1 MLFGAVLRDQED
13 AQSAE
18 GWMSVALPSAHG
30 SRESHTPCQLNDQTL
45 HAMQSELRLHPLTL
59 QCSLPAV
66 EQQIRGDSFK
76 ASYVAIVI
84 AFSAIL
90 GFHLVSGVATGF
102 SESNKISTLGCLV
115 FLALRW
121 SLHQMPDQS
130 HAHAVFSLGSA
141 SILVLGHV
149 AFVWGQWTDPKSVD
163 GIEAAGT
170 ACIWIVIGI
179 LQHLLLMDKMH
190 TYSVTGAIALANF
203 LCEGWSV
210 LPRSTENML
219 VAAAL
224 GTGSAM
230 GYATEHMI
238 RSSYLIQLLRE
249 RLAHEERDLA
259 NAAAARFERG
269 CTYLSHEIRN
279 QLFPYSQIIQHR
291 DFSDDNVIMMENSL
305 VAVTHVLDSV
315 LQVAKLHAEGTLYA
329 QRAWFPLERLSK
341 ATNLYGKC
349 AAKTRGVDFRV
360 ELDSLSQSNVEVYG
374 DEHLLCQALTNLL
387 SNACKFTPPGT
398 GVVTL
403 RGMTVAL
410 LGTVEGSTTRPD
422 GDEPSAEGGRVR
434 CTWTV
439 EDNGDGIAP
448 DNIEHVF
455 QAFGQ
460 VRSCASSGTG
470 LGLPLTKAMVEE
482 AHGGSMALT
491 SQVDAGT
498 CINITVD
505 LPCREPS
512 AVVEDGGET
521 HDAAVSTSPRA
532 LALKR
537 PARVGD
543 LAAIMRDK
551 YGGFVSSSD
560 IDCDVLVCDDSKM
573 NRMVIK
579 WRCEKS
585 LLSCEMANDGAQAIA
600 AIYPT
605 MRVHRRGGRQQGTPV
620 LTRCSNPT
628 PRNFGII
635 LLDMHMP
642 MLTGKETCRTLRELG
657 YGGPIAL
664 LSGVDATAEAR
675 VDLLASGFDFILCKG
690 ERPDFSDLLAAY
702 SQSRESIN
710 RALT

>member
-1 MLFGAVLRDQED
+1 MQH
-13 AQSAE
+13 S
-18 GWMSVALPSAHG
+18 
-30 SRESHTPCQLNDQTL
+30 
-45 HAMQSELRLHPLTL
+45 MQSEPRMHPLTL
-59 QCSLPAV
+59 QYSLPAA
-66 EQQIRGDSFK
+66 EAQIRGDSFK
-76 ASYVAIVI
+76 ASFVATVVV
-84 AFSAIL
+84 FSAIL

-121 SLHQMPDQS
+121 SLHRMPDQS
-130 HAHAVFSLGSA
+130 HAHAMFSLGSA
-141 SILVLGHV
+141 SIFVLGHV
-149 AFVWGQWTDPKSVD
+149 AFIWGQWTDPKSVD

-190 TYSVTGAIALANF
+190 SYSVTGAIALANF
-203 LCEGWSV
+203 LCPSWSV

-219 VAAAL
+219 VASAL
-224 GTGSAM
+224 GTGSVM
-230 GYATEHMI
+230 GYAAEHMI

-249 RLAHEERDLA
+249 RLAQKERDMA

-291 DFSDDNVIMMENSL
+291 DFSEDNVILMESSL
-305 VAVTHVLDSV
+305 VKVNHVLDSV
-315 LQVAKLHAEGTLYA
+315 LQVAKLGAEGTLYA
-329 QRAWFPLERLSK
+329 RRVWFPLHRLSK
-341 ATNLYGKC
+341 AANLYGKC

-387 SNACKFTPPGT
+387 SNACKFTPPET
-398 GVVTL
+398 GMVTL

-410 LGTVEGSTTRPD
+410 PGTVEGSTTRPD
-422 GDEPSAEGGRVR
+422 GDEPSAEDGRVR
-434 CTWTV
+434 CTWAV

-448 DNIEHVF
+448 DNIDHVF

-470 LGLPLTKAMVEE
+470 LGLPLTKAMIEE
-482 AHGGSMALT
+482 AHGGSVALT

-498 CINITVD
+498 CINIAVD
-505 LPCREPS
+505 LPCREPP
-512 AVVEDGGET
+512 AVVEDAGES

-532 LALKR
+532 VPVALNR

-543 LAAIMRDK
+543 FAAIMREK
-551 YGGFVSSSD
+551 YGGFVSSSE

-573 NRMVIK
+573 NRTVIK

-585 LLSCEMANDGAQAIA
+585 LLSCEMTHDGAQAIA
-600 AIYPT
+600 AIYST
-605 MRVHRRGGRQQGTPV
+605 IRVHRRGDRQQGTPV
-620 LTRCSNPT
+620 LTRCSPGNPT

-642 MLTGKETCRTLRELG
+642 MLSGKETCRALRDLG

-664 LSGVDATAEAR
+664 LSGIDATAEAR
-675 VDLLASGFDFILCKG
+675 VDLLAAGFDFILCKG
-690 ERPDFSDLLAAY
+690 ERPDLSDLLAAY
-702 SQSRESIN
+702 SQSR
-710 RALT
+710 A